1 MLSSMH
7 HLIYSSAATLLLAEE
22 ELQRLLTNASA
33 RNQQLGI
40 TGVLLYHDGE
50 FMQLLEGDAD
60 AIHELY
66 KRIERDPRHTN
77 ILKLADKPIEFR
89 SFPDWAMAFKTV
101 EAEEFARLQG
111 YRSPASLNLAPQ
123 GLSGADALLLDL
135 MRTYMLLED

>member
-1 MLSSMH
+1 MH
-7 HLIYSSAATLLLAEE
+7 HLIYSSAATIPLSEE
-22 ELQRLLTNASA
+22 ELQSLLTKASA
-33 RNQQLGI
+33 RNKQLGI

-60 AIHELY
+60 VIHDLY
-66 KRIERDPRHTN
+66 KTIEQDPRHTN
-77 ILKLADKPIEFR
+77 VLKLADKAIEFR
-89 SFPDWAMAFKTV
+89 SFPDWSMAFKTL
-101 EAEEFARLQG
+101 EAEEFAQLQG